1 MIIKFAARLNRA
13 AAIGASPFTRES
25 GRSGWMPFDVPDVPA
40 YIVLTHPAGHSD
52 TPVMDSVLGILRAE
66 HRRIVDGTSLALAV
80 ADRLERG
87 ETVPTGTL
95 SALAN
100 FFAYAVH
107 RNHRDKEDSLL
118 FPRLR
123 QKGLAEGLGCVSILL
138 TQHSESAISFARM
151 LSAAEAYENGDRQ
164 AIGAWIMATRQYVEA
179 LQSHIRH
186 EEEELF
192 PQAERLLTTDDL
204 QELAAAFAKAEERAR
219 FTGIDE
225 VLEDYERV
233 AQTLTNLQ
241 LPQRS

>member
-1 MIIKFAARLNRA
+1 
-13 AAIGASPFTRES
+13 
-25 GRSGWMPFDVPDVPA
+25 
-40 YIVLTHPAGHSD
+40 
-52 TPVMDSVLGILRAE
+52 MDSVLGILRAE
-66 HRRIVDGTSLALAV
+66 HRRMLDGTSLALAV
-80 ADRLERG
+80 ADRLEHG

-118 FPRLR
+118 FPCLR
-123 QKGLAEGLGCVSILL
+123 QKGFSEGLGCVSVLL
-138 TQHSESAISFARM
+138 TQHSESAVSFARM

-164 AIGAWIMATRQYVEA
+164 AISAWILATRQYVEA
-179 LQSHIRH
+179 LRSHIRH

-192 PQAERLLTTDDL
+192 PQAERLLTADDQ
-204 QELAAAFAKAEERAR
+204 QELATAFAKAEERAK

-233 AQTLTNLQ
+233 AQTLTKLQ
-241 LPQRS
+241 LPRRS